1 MEILEAMKKRHSVRN
16 YTTKEISANV
26 AKELETYISDCN
38 KESGMNIQLCLNE
51 PDAFNN
57 FMAHYGSFRNVNNY
71 IVIVGKKGKD
81 FEEKCGY
88 FGEKIVLKA
97 TQLGL
102 STCWVAMTYSK
113 GKAKYNIGKDEKLS
127 CVISLGY
134 SDVEGVPH
142 KNKPIESLYTA
153 PTDIPD
159 WFKKGMEAA
168 LLAPTAM
175 NQQKFHFILDGNT
188 VTAKAGL
195 GFYTKLDLGIV
206 KYHFEI
212 GAQDGNWKW
221 NNTK

>member
-1 MEILEAMKKRHSVRN
+1 MEIFEAMKKRHSVRS
-16 YTTKEISANV
+16 YTSQKIDSNV
-26 AKELETYISDCN
+26 AKELEAYIDECN
-38 KESGMNIQLCLNE
+38 IESGMNIQLCLDE
-51 PDAFNN
+51 PNAFNS
-57 FMAHYGSFRNVNNY
+57 FMAHYGSFKNVNNY
-71 IVIVGKKGKD
+71 IAIVGKKGKD

-88 FGEKIVLKA
+88 WGEKIVLKA

-113 GKAKYNIGKDEKLS
+113 GKSKCNIEKDEKLS

-134 SDVEGVPH
+134 AEVEGIPH
-142 KNKPIESLYTA
+142 KNKPIESLCTVDREM
-153 PTDIPD
+153 PE

-175 NQQKFHFILDGNT
+175 NQQKFHFTLDGNV

-206 KYHFEI
+206 KCHFEI
-212 GAQDGNWKW
+212 GAQGGDWKW
-221 NNTK
+221 ND